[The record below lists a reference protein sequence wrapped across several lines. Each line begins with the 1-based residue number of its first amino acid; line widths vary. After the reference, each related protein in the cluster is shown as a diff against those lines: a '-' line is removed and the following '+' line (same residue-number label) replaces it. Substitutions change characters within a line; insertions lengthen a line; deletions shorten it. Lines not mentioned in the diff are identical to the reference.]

1 MSASLKPCKI
11 RRQRILMF
19 NFFCRL
25 RRIFLFIGIIF
36 FFAPPC
42 AGSAPVLRLA
52 TDPWPPYSLGQKGGA
67 LESGYTF
74 DIGTEVSKRLHCTL
88 KADLLP
94 WRRVLACMKNGTY
107 DITFPIQSKLE
118 RKAFM
123 VFTNVIL
130 EDRVFLW
137 HRKDRKDGLSEWQTI
152 DDLKPYT
159 IGIVAGYTYRDKMD
173 QAIENGI
180 IKTEKINSPEC
191 NFKKLLGKR
200 FDAFLES
207 ESVVMSFFQKYP
219 EYRNQIT
226 YAPQI
231 VSKDVFRIGI
241 SKKSP
246 FAQMVPE
253 INRIIHEM
261 KEDGT
266 IDRIMTL
273 IK

>member
-1 MSASLKPCKI
+1 
-11 RRQRILMF
+11 MF
-19 NFFCRL
+19 KFFYRL
-25 RRIFLFIGIIF
+25 RRIVLFIGIIF

-42 AGSAPVLRLA
+42 AESTPVLRLA
-52 TDPWPPYSLGQKGGA
+52 TDSWPPYSLGQEGGA
-67 LESGYTF
+67 LESGYAF
-74 DIGTEVSKRLHCTL
+74 DIGTEVSKRIHCTL

-94 WRRVLACMKNGTY
+94 WKRVLACMKNGTY
-107 DITFPIQSKLE
+107 DITFPIQRKPE
-118 RKAFM
+118 REAFM

-137 HRKDRKDGLSEWQTI
+137 HLKNRRDSLPEWQII

-159 IGIVAGYTYRDKMD
+159 IGIVAEYTYRDEMD
-173 QAIENGI
+173 LAIKKGI
-180 IKTEKINSPEC
+180 IKTEKINSAEC

-207 ESVVMSFFQKYP
+207 ESVVMNFFQKFP

-231 VSKDVFRIGI
+231 VSKDIFRIGI
-241 SKKSP
+241 SKNSP
-246 FAQMVPE
+246 FAEMLPE

-266 IDRIMTL
+266 IDRIMKLT
-273 IK
+273 K

>member
-1 MSASLKPCKI
+1 MIALLKPCMI
-11 RRQRILMF
+11 LRQRRLMF
-19 NFFCRL
+19 RFFCRL
-25 RRIFLFIGIIF
+25 IILFVGFIF
-36 FFAPPC
+36 FFAAPC
-42 AGSAPVLRLA
+42 AGNEPVLKLA
-52 TDPWPPYSLGQKGGA
+52 TDSWPPYSLGQEGDA
-67 LESGYTF
+67 LESGYSF
-74 DIGTEVSKRLHCTL
+74 DLGTEVSKRIHCKL

-94 WRRVLACMKNGTY
+94 WNRVLACMKNGTY
-107 DITFPIQSKLE
+107 DITFPVQNKPE

-123 VFTNVIL
+123 VFTNVVL

-137 HRKDRKDGLSEWQTI
+137 HLKNRKDSLPGWQTI

-159 IGIVAGYTYRDKMD
+159 IGIVSGYTYQEKMD

-180 IKTEKINSPEC
+180 IKTEKVNSAES

-207 ESVVMSFFQKYP
+207 ESVVMSFFQKNP
-219 EYRNQIT
+219 KYRNQIT
-226 YAPQI
+226 HAPQI

-246 FAQMVPE
+246 FAEMLPE
-253 INRIIHEM
+253 INRVIQEM

-266 IDRIMTL
+266 IDRIMTMT
-273 IK
+273 KE